1 MNHHTMCCNT
11 SLGLVTTWLR
21 QGKEKMNHETNKVKN
36 RLKHTRGMKG
46 KHFLNKINELPL
58 WELEVLECH
67 EFL

>member
-1 MNHHTMCCNT
+1 
-11 SLGLVTTWLR
+11 VTTWLG
-21 QGKEKMNHETNKVKN
+21 QGKEKMNQETNKVKN

-46 KHFLNKINELPL
+46 KHFKNKINELPL